1 MARFEI
7 SGTDIF
13 ASGLQD
19 MLDDLPQLRDDILK
33 AEADVI
39 EQYMIQSVTS
49 NGLVQS
55 RTLLRSIRQRKR
67 KDSIAVGP
75 DGEHHRYTPSGK
87 RSGANGIVTAGY
99 VGYIH
104 NYGVQSRGIP
114 AREWAEQAVE
124 KGKGPAM
131 DAAEKVYDEF
141 LKKHDL

>member
-49 NGLVQS
+49 NGLVRS
-55 RTLLRSIRQRKR
+55 GVLRQSIRQRKR

-114 AREWAEQAVE
+114 AREWVEQAVE

>member
-114 AREWAEQAVE
+114 AREWVEQAVE

>member
-7 SGTDIF
+7 SGTDII

-39 EQYMIQSVTS
+39 EQYMIQSITS
-49 NGLVQS
+49 NGLVRS
-55 RTLLRSIRQRKR
+55 GVLRQSIRQRKR

-99 VGYIH
+99 VGYVH
-104 NYGVQSRGIP
+104 NYGIPRRGIP
-114 AREWAEQAVE
+114 AREWAEKAVE
-124 KGKGPAM
+124 KGQGPAM

>member
-19 MLDDLPQLRDDILK
+19 MLNDLPQLRDDILK

-39 EQYMIQSVTS
+39 EQYMGQSITS
-49 NGLVQS
+49 SGLVRS
-55 RTLLRSIRQRKR
+55 GVLRQSIRQRKR
-67 KDSIAVGP
+67 KDSIAIGP

-104 NYGVQSRGIP
+104 NYGIPRRGIP
-114 AREWAEQAVE
+114 AREWAEKAVE
-124 KGKGPAM
+124 KGQGPAM

-141 LKKHDL
+141 LKKQDL

>member
-7 SGTDIF
+7 SDVDILV
-13 ASGLQD
+13 GDLQD
-19 MLDDLPQLRDDILK
+19 MIDDLPQLRDDILK

-39 EQYMIQSVTS
+39 QQYMSQSVS
-49 NGLVQS
+49 NAGLVRS
-55 RTLLRSIRQRKR
+55 GVLRGSIRQRKR

-75 DGEHHRYTPSGK
+75 DGEHHRYTPSGNRPK
-87 RSGANGIVTAGY
+87 ANGIVAAGY

-104 NYGVQSRGIP
+104 NYGIPSRGIP
-114 AREWAEQAVE
+114 AREWVEKAVE

-131 DAAEKVYDEF
+131 DAAEKVYDDF

>member
-49 NGLVQS
+49 NGLVRS
-55 RTLLRSIRQRKR
+55 GVLRQSIRQRKR